1 MTNLATLPSFTD
13 DGSVH
18 VVVETPRGSTTKL
31 KYDEKL
37 GVMTLQRPL
46 TLGLI
51 YPYDWGFVPST
62 RAHDGD
68 PLDAIVMWDG
78 VSYPGVVLPC
88 RPIGVLHV
96 EQANRQTRA
105 RERNDR
111 IVAIPIPAPR
121 ADSLRTVFDLNERI
135 RLELEQFFLA
145 VVAFEKKDLKIL
157 DWAGPDDALALVR
170 ATSL

>member
-1 MTNLATLPSFTD
+1 MTNLATLPSFVDEGT
-13 DGSVH
+13 VH

-37 GVMTLQRPL
+37 GVMTLSRPL

-62 RAHDGD
+62 RAPDGD

-157 DWAGPDDALALVR
+157 EWAGPDDAMALVR
-170 ATSL
+170 ATSV

>member
-1 MTNLATLPSFTD
+1 MTNLATLPSFAD

-37 GVMTLQRPL
+37 GVMTLSRPL

-62 RAHDGD
+62 HAPDGD

-157 DWAGPDDALALVR
+157 DWAGPDDAMALVR
-170 ATSL
+170 ATSV

>member
-1 MTNLATLPSFTD
+1 MTNLAALPSFAN

-37 GVMTLQRPL
+37 GVMTLSRPL

-62 RAHDGD
+62 HAPDGD
-68 PLDAIVMWDG
+68 PLDAIVMWEG
-78 VSYPGVVLPC
+78 VSYPGIVLPC
-88 RPIGVLHV
+88 RPIGVLQV

-105 RERNDR
+105 QERNDR
-111 IVAIPIPAPR
+111 IVTIPIPAPR

-145 VVAFEKKDLKIL
+145 AVAFERKDLKIL
-157 DWAGPDDALALVR
+157 DWAGPDDAMALVR
-170 ATSL
+170 ATSV